1 MGVNGKWGLTFE
13 MICVSIIYCVRIISI
28 ANMSGGFKVSDTLSL
43 FNAYQIGFDNS
54 VMFDRYIY
62 SCCHLYKAPT
72 ILCAQDILLNHF
84 ACLEVVEEL
93 PTDSNRQ
100 IYYGDSRDNDHS
112 VKMEYPSS
120 GPSSSDD
127 TFSLMVSPVSA
138 PSPLDNQFCYNVSPY
153 SMIKNSYQNTNNFD
167 SSNVKDISGQK
178 KRNLIINSNRFS
190 DSSCYMSLLNMSKN
204 NELI

>member
-1 MGVNGKWGLTFE
+1 

-43 FNAYQIGFDNS
+43 LNAYQIVNDNS
-54 VMFDRYIY
+54 VMFDRYIHLY
-62 SCCHLYKAPT
+62 CHFYKAPT
-72 ILCAQDILLNHF
+72 TPCAQDILLDHF
-84 ACLEVVEEL
+84 VYLEVVEEV

-127 TFSLMVSPVSA
+127 TFSLLVSPVSA
-138 PSPLDNQFCYNVSPY
+138 PSPLDNHFCHIVSPY
-153 SMIKNSYQNTNNFD
+153 SMIINSTQNSSVFH
-167 SSNVKDISGQK
+167 SSNVNEISG
-178 KRNLIINSNRFS
+178 
-190 DSSCYMSLLNMSKN
+190 
-204 NELI
+204 